1 MGLREGAAEDREVLA
16 EHEDQA
22 AVDGAV
28 AGHHAVAGD
37 LLLLHA
43 EVEAAVLDI
52 HVPLLEGALV
62 EQDLQ
67 ALARGQLA
75 LGVLRLDALLAA
87 ADRRLRAH
95 RLEPLK
101 YVLHG
106 AGFPALFLGPR
117 FWQRSEEHTSE
128 LQSLMRISY
137 AVLCLNKK

>member
-1 MGLREGAAEDREVLA
+1 MIRRPPRSTRTDTLFPYTTLFRS
-16 EHEDQA
+16 DQPP
-22 AVDGAV
+22 VDGAV
-28 AGHHAVAGD
+28 ASHHAVAGD
-37 LLLLHA
+37 FLLLHA

-75 LGVLRLDALLAA
+75 LGVLRLDALLTA

-101 YVLHG
+101 YVLH
-106 AGFPALFLGPR
+106 
-117 FWQRSEEHTSE
+117 RSEEHTSE
-128 LQSLMRISY
+128 LQSLMRITY
-137 AVLCLNKK
+137 AVFCLK

>member
-101 YVLHG
+101 YVLH
-106 AGFPALFLGPR
+106 
-117 FWQRSEEHTSE
+117 RSEEHTSE
-128 LQSLMRISY
+128 LQSLMRTSY
-137 AVLCLNKK
+137 AAFCLTKKTNT